1 MSNAGENKEL
11 DFQLILES
19 APDLYLILKS
29 DAPRFTIVG
38 VNQAYLNATM
48 TLREEILNKGLFEV
62 FPDNPDDD
70 KADAA
75 LLVKMKENHTGNLL
89 SEPEVNTFVSKLE
102 KASGK

>member
-1 MSNAGENKEL
+1 MEIRIKVKSKE
-11 DFQLILES
+11 
-19 APDLYLILKS
+19 DLKIFADL
-29 DAPRFTIVG
+29 ARR
-38 VNQAYLNATM
+38 M
-48 TLREEILNKGLFEV
+48 GLTSSIT
-62 FPDNPDDD
+62 DDD